1 MFSSFQGQHTRGDI
15 GDSYLLILRYRNR
28 EIAQNAKSCSK
39 YEKLPKS
46 CRATTTTTK
55 TGKLYLHDNNY
66 VVTVLQ

>member
-28 EIAQNAKSCSK
+28 EIARNTRSCQK
-39 YEKLPKS
+39 VAEQQQQQH
-46 CRATTTTTK
+46 
-55 TGKLYLHDNNY
+55 KLYLHDYNY